1 MNHTALRATIV
12 TLLALLP
19 ALPLGAQNLK
29 PFESSG
35 KYGFVDELGDIVI
48 PVQYDYAGYFK
59 DGLAYVLQN
68 GKCGFIDKTGKA
80 VIPII
85 YDDIM
90 NLKEGEFWVTAKLP
104 WMNF

>member
-35 KYGFVDELGDIVI
+35 K
-48 PVQYDYAGYFK
+48 
-59 DGLAYVLQN
+59 
-68 GKCGFIDKTGKA
+68 
-80 VIPII
+80 
-85 YDDIM
+85 
-90 NLKEGEFWVTAKLP
+90 
-104 WMNF
+104 